1 MTTPQTIAAQLR
13 SDLFAERA
21 TIAEAMTFAYGLIH
35 TLRPQDRIAALTALH
50 VLTNTIANTITAG
63 EPTA

>member
-1 MTTPQTIAAQLR
+1 MTNQAIARQLR

-21 TIAEAMTFAYGLIH
+21 TIAEAMTYAYELIH
-35 TLRPQDRIAALTALH
+35 TLRPQDRITALTALH
-50 VLTNTIANTITAG
+50 VLANTIANTIAAQ